1 MKRKASDHAVG
12 RGLRYSTVPESEY
25 EKYAIRHE
33 TDTLIYALGGLGEVG
48 KNMYCYEHNDEIVIV
63 DCGVLFPDAELMGVD
78 YVIPDFTYLQKNQ
91 AKIKSLIITHGHED
105 HIGGIPFLLQKVNIE
120 KIYAPLFAKAL
131 IERKLDERKIRTKH
145 PIVVID
151 STSSVKTKHFVFGFF
166 NVVHSIPDALGILI
180 NTPNGRIVSTGDFK
194 FD

>member
-1 MKRKASDHAVG
+1 MDFESDGLDLTFIIDEHIEKIYIVDMKNNKKEIWNKSMKVQTEEEWRKWYIDNYVPHEIKERYNIMKRKESDHAVG

-91 AKIKSLIITHGHED
+91 AKIKALKHLRESQ
-105 HIGGIPFLLQKVNIE
+105 LLNQQ
-120 KIYAPLFAKAL
+120 
-131 IERKLDERKIRTKH
+131 
-145 PIVVID
+145 
-151 STSSVKTKHFVFGFF
+151 
-166 NVVHSIPDALGILI
+166 
-180 NTPNGRIVSTGDFK
+180 
-194 FD
+194 